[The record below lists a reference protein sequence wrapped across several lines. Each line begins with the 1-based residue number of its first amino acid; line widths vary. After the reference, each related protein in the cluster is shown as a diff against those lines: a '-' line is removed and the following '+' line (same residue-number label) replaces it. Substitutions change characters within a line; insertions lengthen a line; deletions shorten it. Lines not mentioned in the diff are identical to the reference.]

1 MNLRG
6 LLVLLVSL
14 ALAGVAA
21 ISANRWMSSQL
32 AVAETDMVEV
42 IAAAADI
49 PFGTT
54 LDATHIKR
62 IQLPPGSAPEKS
74 FNDPQQ
80 VIGRIASTP
89 LYKGEV
95 LVDGRVSE
103 HLGGSALAAAIP
115 EGKRAITVGVDAV
128 VGVAGF
134 LLPGNRVDLLTTQ
147 DGRTR
152 TVIENLKVLAVDQTA
167 SSNKTDPV
175 LVRAVTLE
183 VTPAQA
189 EEIATLGG
197 SVRFTLRNPLD
208 ELLAEV
214 VPTEPEPQPERQ
226 IGQLAETPR
235 PPEPLATPPQNT
247 SEIVVIKRINP
258 EIWRPSSQPPYLWER
273 K

>member
-21 ISANRWMSSQL
+21 ISANRWMSDQL
-32 AVAETDMVEV
+32 AVAEVDMVEV
-42 IAAAADI
+42 LAAANDI
-49 PFGTT
+49 PFGAT

-62 IQLPPGSAPEKS
+62 VQVPPSAVPAKS
-74 FNDPQQ
+74 FTDPQQ

-89 LYKGEV
+89 LYNGEI
-95 LVDGRVSE
+95 LIDGRVSE

-134 LLPGNRVDLLTTQ
+134 LLPGNRVDLLTTRN
-147 DGRTR
+147 GRTQ
-152 TVIENLKVLAVDQTA
+152 TVMQDLKVLAVDQTA
-167 SSNKTDPV
+167 SSNKTEPV

-189 EEIATLGG
+189 EEIAGLGG

-208 ELLAEV
+208 SLPIETVAE
-214 VPTEPEPQPERQ
+214 EPASQPERE
-226 IGQLAETPR
+226 IGQLAEAPSQA
-235 PPEPLATPPQNT
+235 EPLAMPPENPG
-247 SEIVVIKRINP
+247 EIVVIRRL
-258 EIWRPSSQPPYLWER
+258 EQTIWRPSQQPPYLWER

>member
-1 MNLRG
+1 MNFRG

-32 AVAETDMVEV
+32 AVAEVDMVEV
-42 IAAAADI
+42 LAAATDI

-54 LDATHIKR
+54 IDATHLKR

-89 LYKGEV
+89 LYSGEI
-95 LVDGRVSE
+95 LIDGRVSE

-134 LLPGNRVDLLTTQ
+134 LLPGNRVDLLTTR
-147 DGRTR
+147 DGRTQ
-152 TVIENLKVLAVDQTA
+152 TVLQNLKVLAVDQTA
-167 SSNKTDPV
+167 SSSKTDPV

-183 VTPAQA
+183 VTPGQA
-189 EEIATLGG
+189 EEIASLGG

-208 ELLAEV
+208 NLSVDAVAE
-214 VPTEPEPQPERQ
+214 EPMPQRE
-226 IGQLAETPR
+226 IGQLAAAPS
-235 PPEPLATPPQNT
+235 PPEPLAAPTRNPG
-247 SEIVVIKRINP
+247 EIVVIRRL
-258 EIWRPSSQPPYLWER
+258 EQTIWRPSNQPPYLWER

>member
-21 ISANRWMSSQL
+21 MSANRWMSSQL
-32 AVAETDMVEV
+32 AEVETDMVEV
-42 IAAAADI
+42 IAASADI
-49 PFGTT
+49 PFGVSI
-54 LDATHIKR
+54 DASQIKR
-62 IQLPPGSAPEKS
+62 IPLPSGSAPEKA
-74 FNDPQQ
+74 FTDPQQ
-80 VIGRIASTP
+80 VIGRVATTP
-89 LYKGEV
+89 LYKGEI
-95 LVDGRVSE
+95 LVDGRVAE

-134 LLPGNRVDLLTTQ
+134 LLPGNRVDLLTTR

-152 TVIENLKVLAVDQTA
+152 TVIQNLKVLAVDQTA
-167 SSNKTDPV
+167 SPNKTDPV

-189 EEIATLGG
+189 EEIASLGG

-208 ELLAEV
+208 QRAIDTVVAEA
-214 VPTEPEPQPERQ
+214 EPERE
-226 IGQLAETPR
+226 IGQLAEAPS
-235 PPEPLATPPQNT
+235 PPEPLPPRNT
-247 SEIVVIKRINP
+247 GEIVVIKRLSP
-258 EIWRPSSQPPYLWER
+258 EIWRPSQQPPYLWER